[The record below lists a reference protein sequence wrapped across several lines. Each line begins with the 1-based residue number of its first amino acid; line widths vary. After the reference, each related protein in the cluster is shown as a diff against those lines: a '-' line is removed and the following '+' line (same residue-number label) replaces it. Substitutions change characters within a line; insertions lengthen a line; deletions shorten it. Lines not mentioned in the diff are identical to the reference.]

1 MLQPLLAA
9 LCRQGDLPYVLED
22 ILTQIGSTA
31 VVISIGAYAAK
42 KWIEHQLNKI
52 ATQSSHELAR
62 QLAKLN
68 VHEPYLHKRRVDV
81 IEAIYGKALDA
92 EFSLQSFLVTWWA
105 HSNREEL
112 PDGACPDGQ
121 GFSKK
126 RGLEFCEAFTE
137 INAMLHKNA
146 LYFDDQF
153 IEGVRGAYNPLFYEI
168 LNMDTS
174 NPPPF
179 PDKYAE
185 IIEKGQQPRK
195 SMISLF
201 RRALGVECQA

>member
-1 MLQPLLAA
+1 M
-9 LCRQGDLPYVLED
+9 LED
-22 ILTQIGSTA
+22 ILTQLGSTA

-42 KWIEHQLNKI
+42 EWVEHQMEKI
-52 ATQSSHELAR
+52 STQNSHELAR

-68 VHEPYLHKRRVDV
+68 VHEPYLHKRRVEV
-81 IEAIYGKALDA
+81 IEAIYEKALDA
-92 EFSLQSFLVTWWA
+92 EFSLQNFLVTWWG

-112 PDGACPDGQ
+112 PDDACPDSE
-121 GFSKK
+121 GFSNK

-146 LYFDDQF
+146 LYFDEQF
-153 IEGVRGAYNPLFYEI
+153 IKGVHGAYKPFFDEI
-168 LNMDTS
+168 LYMDTS

-179 PDKYAE
+179 PDEYAD
-185 IIEKGQQPRK
+185 IIEKGQEPRQ

-201 RRALGVECQA
+201 RRALGVESQA